1 MPLFLLTVNS
11 VVPIFMILSG
21 YVYSLGANT
30 KTLKEQYSFSIL
42 KKRFI
47 RFTVPMLI
55 TYVLYV
61 VLRSI
66 AGGITRYEILK
77 SFVLGQYGAGSYYY
91 HLMIEFIFIA
101 PLFCTLTSKLG
112 ANGVVLL
119 GLVNFIYEI
128 LSSEYNLHPSLYR
141 IIILR
146 YTFAI
151 ALGMY
156 AGIKREKKIS
166 AALLGTI
173 LTLGVTYIIAPYAW
187 GYSYRVFTFSPQNI
201 TSMLF
206 VFYIFP
212 IVYIILD
219 SCKEHTSKTFLGKAA
234 EKIGHASYHIMYTQM
249 ILFYIKPAFDKI
261 VFDTRKLGAIGEL
274 TFELAVSI
282 VAGLILESVMNMIQ
296 NSLKNMCMK
305 HRI

>member
-1 MPLFLLTVNS
+1 MPLFLLTINS
-11 VVPIFMILSG
+11 AVPIFMILSG
-21 YVYSLGANT
+21 YVYSIGANA
-30 KTLKEQYSFSIL
+30 KTLKEQYRFSVL

-47 RFTVPMLI
+47 RFTVPMLA
-55 TYVLYV
+55 TCVLYI

-66 AGGITRYEILK
+66 IGGMTLYEIFK
-77 SFVLGQYGAGSYYY
+77 SFVLGQYGAGAYYY

-101 PLFCTLTSKLG
+101 PLFCTLISRLG

-128 LSSEYNLHPSLYR
+128 LSSAYNLHPSLYR

-146 YTFAI
+146 YTSAI

-156 AGIKREKKIS
+156 AGMKKEKEIS
-166 AALLGTI
+166 ATVLGTM
-173 LTLGVTYIIAPYAW
+173 LVLGITYIIAPYAW
-187 GYSYRVFTFSPQNI
+187 DYSYRVFTFSPQNI

-206 VFYIFP
+206 VLYIFP
-212 IVYIILD
+212 IVCIILD
-219 SCKEHTSKTFLGKAA
+219 GCKEHTSKTFFGKAI
-234 EKIGHASYHIMYTQM
+234 ERIGHASYHIMYTQM
-249 ILFYIKPAFDKI
+249 ILFSVKPAFDRI

-274 TFELAVSI
+274 VFELTVSI
-282 VAGLILESVMNMIQ
+282 IAGLFFEHVMDMIQ
-296 NSLKNMCMK
+296 TSIKNTRMK